1 MTFGAGGHTK
11 ALLKEC
17 PGIRVFGLDRDPL
30 AHNLAT
36 QLASQHSQVTP
47 LQGRFSEVH
56 HLLTAHGITASS
68 VDAVLFDLG
77 ASSMQF
83 DTPARGFSISGD
95 GPLDMRM
102 DSDRVESQPS
112 AADVVNHLDESGL
125 YKIIKKYGEEKMARS
140 IARAIVDSRYAF
152 GRISTT
158 GQLAKIVSSV
168 FESAHRQDKLM
179 RHSHVATKTF
189 QALRIF
195 VNNEMNELH
204 NGLEIAHHLLRPD
217 TGVCVAISFH
227 SLEDRVVKRHFQGI
241 DMDARCNMSIVDQ
254 NRSSAKFYGEDV
266 IQRVMQRRWE
276 TVRRMVQPQPEDV
289 EENPRARSAK
299 LRAAVKL
306 C

>member
-1 MTFGAGGHTK
+1 MLLFLFRVHPTHYHTYRQHK
-11 ALLKEC
+11 DSRC
-17 PGIRVFGLDRDPL
+17 
-30 AHNLAT
+30 LAT
-36 QLASQHSQVTP
+36 TTSLTM
-47 LQGRFSEVH
+47 
-56 HLLTAHGITASS
+56 HLGI
-68 VDAVLFDLG
+68 
-77 ASSMQF
+77 
-83 DTPARGFSISGD
+83 
-95 GPLDMRM
+95 
-102 DSDRVESQPS
+102 
-112 AADVVNHLDESGL
+112 
-125 YKIIKKYGEEKMARS
+125 
-140 IARAIVDSRYAF
+140 SR
-152 GRISTT
+152 
-158 GQLAKIVSSV
+158 
-168 FESAHRQDKLM
+168 SAHRQDKLM